1 VPPGLCTQP
10 GLPVLKS
17 RKATRDLDGANT
29 SAFALLFL
37 VRAKHQIAPHLASFL
52 RLVGFSII
60 DLGCCALDH
69 HRVFILEPVASQTN
83 GLGEPALRLTNNYVG
98 PTSELT
104 SKIK

>member
-1 VPPGLCTQP
+1 MPPGLCSQSGLP
-10 GLPVLKS
+10 GLKS
-17 RKATRDLDGANT
+17 HKATRDLDGANT

-37 VRAKHQIAPHLASFL
+37 ERAKHQIAPHLVSFL

-83 GLGEPALRLTNNYVG
+83 GLREPALRLTNNYVG
-98 PTSELT
+98 PTSELI
-104 SKIK
+104 SEIK